1 MNQNQTDDRSYPVE
15 RGQGPPPTHWVPPA
29 YPASGS
35 YVVTGEPAPG
45 PIGIGA
51 FLRRRKRTI
60 LAAVLVVVP
69 LTAYFTSTRPT
80 LYESVSS
87 FLVEV
92 PENRGETPQLEV
104 LARAG
109 QVNTIATEGELMRSR
124 RVVEPAVRDL
134 GNHVRLDMDGVMT
147 RAADVFPDFAV
158 TGETPP
164 GTYRIALGRDGGY
177 QVRADET
184 AKVVASGSQDST
196 LSFGGLSFSLPAD
209 ATKREYVLHV
219 GSIEG
224 AVGSAQ
230 GRIEAAPLAEN
241 SDILLLICRG
251 TEPEAAHDLCQA
263 VTRSYMVLRSQ
274 LQRAEATAAIQ
285 FLQEQVAQVSE
296 RLKAAEDSLRDY
308 QERNLAVALDA
319 RAAQEVGQYG
329 SFRAQRDELIA
340 QQAALRQL
348 INQIETQPDG
358 QGRDFASLPTF
369 IQNGNPVIGNLVG
382 SLVELENR
390 RAELAKTRTERNP
403 DIVAID
409 TRIGEIE
416 EQLETMSTRYDRS
429 LSAQINSLNSIV
441 GQATGRMATIP
452 GKQVETTRLIR
463 QVALLD
469 DAYRGLQTQLREAQ
483 MAESISLPT
492 VRIVDDASVPG
503 APVSPNWPLNMILGT
518 ILGFAF
524 GIAVALWQDYVDTRV
539 RERKELDTTGIPV
552 LAMLPSVKR
561 GGLIL
566 PVSRANGEVLPVK
579 SSLEHEI
586 AREAFWSLVT
596 ELRFASRRLTN
607 GGLRTVAITS
617 TTRGEGKTFSAC
629 NLALTQANGSMRTL
643 LIDADLRGKG
653 ATRFFQLPLKTPGL
667 ADVLAGTLDPRN
679 AWRPLTVDGR
689 GELYVLTAGSI
700 DSRRIE
706 HLDVDALSHLI
717 SDAKE
722 EFDIVVIDTPPLNVM
737 SDAAT
742 VVGNVDGVIVVVRGE
757 FTDRTALDFTLER
770 LKRIDA
776 EILGL
781 VLNDMDLP
789 DYYTSYSR
797 VADDAND

>member
-1 MNQNQTDDRSYPVE
+1 
-15 RGQGPPPTHWVPPA
+15 
-29 YPASGS
+29 
-35 YVVTGEPAPG
+35 
-45 PIGIGA
+45 
-51 FLRRRKRTI
+51 
-60 LAAVLVVVP
+60 
-69 LTAYFTSTRPT
+69 
-80 LYESVSS
+80 
-87 FLVEV
+87 
-92 PENRGETPQLEV
+92 
-104 LARAG
+104 
-109 QVNTIATEGELMRSR
+109 
-124 RVVEPAVRDL
+124 
-134 GNHVRLDMDGVMT
+134 
-147 RAADVFPDFAV
+147 
-158 TGETPP
+158 
-164 GTYRIALGRDGGY
+164 
-177 QVRADET
+177 
-184 AKVVASGSQDST
+184 
-196 LSFGGLSFSLPAD
+196 
-209 ATKREYVLHV
+209 
-219 GSIEG
+219 
-224 AVGSAQ
+224 
-230 GRIEAAPLAEN
+230 
-241 SDILLLICRG
+241 
-251 TEPEAAHDLCQA
+251 
-263 VTRSYMVLRSQ
+263 
-274 LQRAEATAAIQ
+274 
-285 FLQEQVAQVSE
+285 
-296 RLKAAEDSLRDY
+296 
-308 QERNLAVALDA
+308 
-319 RAAQEVGQYG
+319 
-329 SFRAQRDELIA
+329 
-340 QQAALRQL
+340 
-348 INQIETQPDG
+348 
-358 QGRDFASLPTF
+358 
-369 IQNGNPVIGNLVG
+369 
-382 SLVELENR
+382 
-390 RAELAKTRTERNP
+390 
-403 DIVAID
+403 
-409 TRIGEIE
+409 
-416 EQLETMSTRYDRS
+416 
-429 LSAQINSLNSIV
+429 
-441 GQATGRMATIP
+441 
-452 GKQVETTRLIR
+452 
-463 QVALLD
+463 
-469 DAYRGLQTQLREAQ
+469 
-483 MAESISLPT
+483 
-492 VRIVDDASVPG
+492 
-503 APVSPNWPLNMILGT
+503 
-518 ILGFAF
+518 
-524 GIAVALWQDYVDTRV
+524 
-539 RERKELDTTGIPV
+539 
-552 LAMLPSVKR
+552 MLPSVKR